1 MRAIKPL
8 VLASLLTLVPL
19 SGFAQESVDGEP
31 DVTIRQEG
39 ERTVEE
45 YRVNGFLYAVKVIPK
60 NGKPFEGFRWRTDD
74 KLKLNFLWVLVY
86 ITKAPPGKVST
97 MWFDDIVV
105 AYPTTHRAALQE
117 LAARSEGVT
126 LGKLG
131 RVRMEAEGIEL
142 FGKHGRNVR
151 RRTRL
156 VLVGF
161 ARGEAPVESGKKS
174 HNFIPW

>member
-60 NGKPFEGFRWRTDD
+60 NGKPY
-74 KLKLNFLWVLVY
+74 FLV
-86 ITKAPPGKVST
+86 
-97 MWFDDIVV
+97 
-105 AYPTTHRAALQE
+105 RADGD
-117 LAARSEGVT
+117 S
-126 LGKLG
+126 
-131 RVRMEAEGIEL
+131 
-142 FGKHGRNVR
+142 
-151 RRTRL
+151 
-156 VLVGF
+156 
-161 ARGEAPVESGKKS
+161 
-174 HNFIPW
+174 NFIRADKPDVLIPAWEIFSW